1 MAHSWCRRSHRKSRA
16 AGAGPDPSGRFHGG
30 ERGGG
35 GGGERE
41 KDSERWK
48 QCSLREVEREGG
60 DRKRDV
66 DRGAGGGGGGWL
78 KRDAE

>member
-1 MAHSWCRRSHRKSRA
+1 MLLAPVLTRQVGFTVA
-16 AGAGPDPSGRFHGG
+16 SGG
-30 ERGGG
+30 RGGG
-35 GGGERE
+35 GRE

-66 DRGAGGGGGGWL
+66 DRDAGGGGGGV